1 MSTFTRS
8 APANGTL
15 RRLNRPWI
23 KGDSRFAC
31 ASIWALPSPYRL
43 HDPGGL
49 PPSRMDL
56 FGLIV
61 SATFPRGQSQ
71 GIRMTGPKPTAGA
84 VASTEGSDATPAE
97 THTPAEFRARAEEAR
112 QNAAAEV
119 RESVRKVLL
128 NDAELWERMAA
139 YEEKHLQPK

>member
-15 RRLNRPWI
+15 PRLNRPWI
-23 KGDSRFAC
+23 EGDSRFAC
-31 ASIWALPSPYRL
+31 ASIWV

-61 SATFPRGQSQ
+61 SATFPPGQSQ

-97 THTPAEFRARAEEAR
+97 THTPAQFRARAEEAR

-139 YEEKHLQPK
+139 YEEKHRQSK